1 MVYQNG
7 VHCGRR
13 MSMTD
18 KICVYFNNDYRAV
31 FDRKDVLIIRAPE
44 DLPTVDHIKVG
55 NMTVVNWN
63 NVCFIRPYEEKDQE
77 EE

>member
-1 MVYQNG
+1 
-7 VHCGRR
+7 
-13 MSMTD
+13 MSD

-31 FDRKDVLIIRAPE
+31 FDRKDVLILCAP
-44 DLPTVDHIKVG
+44 DDVGAINPTTLADR
-55 NMTVVNWN
+55 TVVNWD

>member
-1 MVYQNG
+1 
-7 VHCGRR
+7 
-13 MSMTD
+13 MTD

-31 FDRKDVLIIRAPE
+31 FDRKDVLILCAP
-44 DLPTVDHIKVG
+44 DDVGAINPTTLADR
-55 NMTVVNWN
+55 TVVNWS